1 MLPPLYMT
9 QYIYSLQ
16 EFSKTWPGG
25 RRLLEGVHLHFLP
38 GAKIGVI
45 GANGSGK
52 STLFRVMAGLDTEFQ
67 GEARAAA
74 GASVGYLPQEP
85 RLDAGK
91 DVLGNVREG
100 LGEASALL
108 AEFERVSAAFAEEGA
123 DFEALSEQQASL
135 QERLDAL
142 GAWDLESRAELACE
156 ALRCPPGDSATTNL
170 SGGEHRRV
178 ALARLLLSKPDILL
192 LDEPTNHLDAESVAW
207 LEEHLRQYE
216 GTVIAVTHDRY
227 FLDNVAGWILEIDRG
242 RCIPFEGNYSA
253 WLEARGRRLAL
264 EEKAEG
270 ARRREIAREMEWIR
284 SSPRARQSKSQARIS
299 AYEKLV
305 EESRAALAA
314 PSSGQIRIPSG
325 PRLGSLVVE
334 ARGLTKSYGDRVL
347 FEDLSFRVPPGAIVG
362 IIGANGAG
370 KTTLFRM
377 IAGLEAADSGG
388 LRLGESVV
396 PGYVEQSRAVLDS
409 SRQLWEEIADGEEDF
424 MLGGARVT
432 SRAWAA
438 SFNFRGPDQQKRVES
453 LSGGERN
460 RLHLARILK
469 SEANLLLLD
478 EPTND
483 LDVDTLRSLEEG
495 LGNFA
500 GCVMVI
506 SHDRWFLDRIATH
519 ILAFEGESRAVWF
532 AGNFRDY
539 EEDRRRRLGDDAL
552 RPRRLRYRRLTRD

>member
-1 MLPPLYMT
+1 MHMV

-16 EFSKTWPGG
+16 DFSKVWPGG
-25 RRLLEGVHLHFLP
+25 RRLLEGVHLHFLA

-52 STLFRVMAGLDTEFQ
+52 STLFRVIAGLDTEYQ

-74 GASVGYLPQEP
+74 GISIGYLPQEP
-85 RLDAGK
+85 RLDTEK
-91 DVLGNVREG
+91 NVLGNVREG
-100 LGEASALL
+100 LGEASQLL
-108 AEFERVSAAFAEEGA
+108 TDFEQVSAAFAEADA
-123 DFEALSEQQASL
+123 DFEALAEKQAAL

-142 GAWDLESRAELACE
+142 GAWDLESRVELACE
-156 ALRCPPGDSATTNL
+156 ALRCPPGDSATTHL

-192 LDEPTNHLDAESVAW
+192 LDEPTNHLDAESVTW

-216 GTVIAVTHDRY
+216 GAVIAVTHDRY

-253 WLEARGRRLAL
+253 WLESRARRMAL
-264 EEKAEG
+264 DEKTEG
-270 ARRREIAREMEWIR
+270 ARRKEIAREMEWIR
-284 SSPRARQSKSQARIS
+284 SSPRARQTKSQARIS

-305 EESRAALAA
+305 EESRASLSA
-314 PSSGQIRIPSG
+314 PSGGQIRIPPG
-325 PRLGSLVVE
+325 PRLGSMVVE
-334 ARGLTKSYGDRVL
+334 AESLSKSFGDRLL
-347 FEDLSFRVPPGAIVG
+347 FEDLSFRIPPGAIVG
-362 IIGANGAG
+362 MIGANGAG
-370 KTTLFRM
+370 KTTLFRI
-377 IAGLEAADSGG
+377 IAELENTDSGQ

-396 PGYVEQSRAVLDS
+396 TGYVEQARTALDS
-409 SRQLWEEIADGEEDF
+409 SRQLWEEISNGEEEF
-424 MLGGARVT
+424 TLGGVRMT
-432 SRAWAA
+432 SRAWAS
-438 SFNFRGPDQQKRVES
+438 SFNFKGPDQQKRVGS

-495 LGNFA
+495 LSGFA

-519 ILAFEGESRAVWF
+519 ILAFEGESRVVWF

-539 EEDRRRRLGDDAL
+539 EEDRRRRLGDEAL
-552 RPRRLRYRRLTRD
+552 RPRRLRYRRLTRA